1 MVLLQ
6 HRLNVKL
13 SQRQILTPG
22 LVQMVSVLALNKLEL
37 KDMITAEMVENP
49 VLEELED
56 AVPMLDDV
64 GRQEEERDRIAAK
77 ATTEENPITATE
89 TKDPFEE
96 IDFGSFF
103 QEYLDPGYR
112 SSGEMEEIE
121 KPSFENFLS
130 KPGNLT
136 DHLLWQLGAISLR
149 PPVHEAAEIIIGNLN
164 EDGYLI
170 ASDEEIL
177 GIVPVAAPEADAE
190 TQAKIVGEAEALGIA
205 AVVPDPASLESAPDS
220 ASLDPASDNLAS
232 DDTATVDSA
241 PESDF
246 SSLDPTA
253 GSAHLSASG
262 LSDYRTPSSD
272 LTSLDQPPVKSL
284 GEGWTVEALQEEA
297 AQRSAYTSAQ
307 SALRN
312 APAPAPARND
322 AAYGKSTTAA
332 SEPSASASPNPPSAN
347 NGAASGHAATAA
359 RMQVSFTLPDLHEA
373 LEVVRQLDPPG
384 IACRDLRECLLR
396 QLRYHM
402 QQLQQGRDRNG
413 ATPNAANGSATANGA
428 ATSSGGASANGT
440 ANTNGAAP
448 TDSTEQVL
456 NDAIAVVDQ
465 HLHAVTLKQFKEIAK
480 AIGRSVEA
488 VQVALD
494 YVRTLDPRPGLQYN
508 KTPARLIEPDVAFVK
523 HGDEWLIIMNDEDMP
538 QLRLNPAYKRLLTRE
553 GNDKDTRNYVKDRYK
568 SAIQLIKNI
577 EQRKQTI
584 TKVCYSIVARQQDF
598 LERGIDQLK
607 PMMIKEVAEEIGVH
621 PSTVSRA
628 VANKYVHTPQGVF
641 ELRYFFSESVQGPE
655 GGGTSLLILK
665 RRVKKLI
672 EDEDPSRPLTDEQ
685 ITRILQSQGIDVT
698 RRTVAKYRE
707 DMKIPSTHQRRVKK

>member
-6 HRLNVKL
+6 HKLNVKL

-37 KDMITAEMVENP
+37 KDMINSEMVENP

-56 AVPMLDDV
+56 SVPMLDEI

-77 ATTEENPITATE
+77 ATTEENPITANE
-89 TKDPFEE
+89 KKDPFEE

-136 DHLLWQLGAISLR
+136 DHLLWQLGAISTC
-149 PPVHEAAEIIIGNLN
+149 PPVREAAELIIGNLS

-170 ASDEEIL
+170 ASDDELL
-177 GIVPVAAPEADAE
+177 GVIPAAAPDADAE
-190 TQAKIVGEAEALGIA
+190 TQAKIVGQAEALGIVATA
-205 AVVPDPASLESAPDS
+205 AVEEPGTEPTLPTNGSFAGDVPEDGQPTPSMPEAALSEPADIAIMEPT
-220 ASLDPASDNLAS
+220 P
-232 DDTATVDSA
+232 A
-241 PESDF
+241 PEGS
-246 SSLDPTA
+246 PNAPITA
-253 GSAHLSASG
+253 FA
-262 LSDYRTPSSD
+262 
-272 LTSLDQPPVKSL
+272 
-284 GEGWTVEALQEEA
+284 EE
-297 AQRSAYTSAQ
+297 
-307 SALRN
+307 
-312 APAPAPARND
+312 APAPSAPSNGTPGNGISATATAPARV
-322 AAYGKSTTAA
+322 AVG
-332 SEPSASASPNPPSAN
+332 
-347 NGAASGHAATAA
+347 
-359 RMQVSFTLPDLHEA
+359 FTLADLHEA
-373 LEVVRQLDPPG
+373 LDAVRQFDPPG
-384 IACRDLRECLLR
+384 VACRDLRECLLY
-396 QLRYHM
+396 QLRYHLH
-402 QQLQQGRDRNG
+402 QLQQHRNGNG
-413 ATPNAANGSATANGA
+413 AT
-428 ATSSGGASANGT
+428 
-440 ANTNGAAP
+440 
-448 TDSTEQVL
+448 EQVVQ
-456 NDAIAVVDQ
+456 DAMAVVNE
-465 HLHAVTLKQFKEIAK
+465 HLKAVTLKQFKEIAR
-480 AIGRSVEA
+480 AIGRPVEA
-488 VQVALD
+488 VQAALD
-494 YVRTLDPRPGLQYN
+494 YIRTLDPRPGLQYN

-553 GNDKDTRNYVKDRYK
+553 GNDRETRNYVKDRYK

-672 EDEDPSRPLTDEQ
+672 EEEDPSRPLTDEQ
-685 ITRILQSQGIDVT
+685 ITRILQSQGINVT